1 MPEHVAS
8 IKMYVGVFLALMVGT
23 LLTVLAA
30 KVDLG
35 AWNDVVMLTIA
46 VTKAVLVILFFMHVK
61 YSTRL
66 TALTAIGGFFFLAIL
81 ICLTLND
88 YLSRFELLGPLV
100 PGK

>member
-8 IKMYVGVFLALMVGT
+8 IKMYVGVFLTLMVFT
-23 LLTVLAA
+23 RITVWVAYQ
-30 KVDLG
+30 DLG
-35 AWNDVVMLTIA
+35 AWNDIVMLTIA

-66 TALTAIGGFFFLAIL
+66 TALTAISGFFFLAIL
-81 ICLTLND
+81 ICMTLND
-88 YLSRFELLGPLV
+88 YLSRFQLLGPLV

>member
-1 MPEHVAS
+1 MAEHVAS
-8 IKMYVGVFLALMVGT
+8 IKMYVGVFLALMIGT
-23 LLTVLAA
+23 FLTVAVA

-35 AWNDVVMLTIA
+35 PWNDIVMLTIA

-66 TALTAIGGFFFLAIL
+66 TALTAIGGFVWLAIL
-81 ICLTLND
+81 ISLTLND
-88 YLSRFELLGPLV
+88 YITRFQFLGPLV